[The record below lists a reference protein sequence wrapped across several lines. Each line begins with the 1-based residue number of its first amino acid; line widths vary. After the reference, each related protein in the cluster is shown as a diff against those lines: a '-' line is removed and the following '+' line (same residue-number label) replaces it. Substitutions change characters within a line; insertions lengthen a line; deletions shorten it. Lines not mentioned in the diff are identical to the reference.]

1 MTKDGRYRDW
11 AGLPPELTWSIL
23 SRLGTVDILEKA
35 QKVCKSWHSV
45 CKEPSMWRK
54 YNMHNDL
61 GFMDFLTR
69 SRHVAMCRNAVD
81 RSQGGLV
88 EIDIWYFCTDSLL
101 NHIADSS
108 RNLRTLRIAM
118 CHEVNDGLLQAA
130 GKLPFL
136 EELDISYCSFEEE
149 TLKAVGKSCPNLKT
163 LKQYYPVLSYS
174 DDEFAIAIAGSM
186 PELRNLQ
193 LSGNPYMSN
202 RGLRAILDGCLHLE
216 HLDLRECWRLDLV
229 GDLEKLCAERIRFRS
244 VLGSQLD
251 DMMESSDDVD
261 EPVVKRK
268 ESSEDASEPIMKR
281 KHRRKGTPYRS
292 PFY

>member
-101 NHIADSS
+101 NHIADRYVVSIDS
-108 RNLRTLRIAM
+108 TMTI
-118 CHEVNDGLLQAA
+118 CFLLVTW
-130 GKLPFL
+130 
-136 EELDISYCSFEEE
+136 C
-149 TLKAVGKSCPNLKT
+149 T
-163 LKQYYPVLSYS
+163 
-174 DDEFAIAIAGSM
+174 
-186 PELRNLQ
+186 
-193 LSGNPYMSN
+193 
-202 RGLRAILDGCLHLE
+202 
-216 HLDLRECWRLDLV
+216 
-229 GDLEKLCAERIRFRS
+229 
-244 VLGSQLD
+244 
-251 DMMESSDDVD
+251 
-261 EPVVKRK
+261 
-268 ESSEDASEPIMKR
+268 
-281 KHRRKGTPYRS
+281 
-292 PFY
+292 

>member
-1 MTKDGRYRDW
+1 MTKDGRYW

-23 SRLGTVDILEKA
+23 SHLGTVDILEKA

-54 YNMHNDL
+54 INMHNDL

-88 EIDIWYFCTDSLL
+88 EIDIWYFGTDSLL
-101 NHIADSS
+101 NHISDSS

-163 LKQYYPVLSYS
+163 LKLNYPVLSYS

-229 GDLEKLCAERIRFRS
+229 GDLEKLCAERIR
-244 VLGSQLD
+244 VL
-251 DMMESSDDVD
+251 
-261 EPVVKRK
+261 
-268 ESSEDASEPIMKR
+268 
-281 KHRRKGTPYRS
+281 RRPGDPTSGPHHM
-292 PFY
+292 FWL